1 MRRTVIA
8 ILILVELVFT
18 STIHAHNTTLIDSIA
33 SVQSHILAFKERGL
47 IDISRDL
54 NQLLRIYEDV
64 YSSNSSQYADCLLWC
79 AMQCA
84 EVGDYKTSRELL
96 TYSNKIFEKCGNG
109 VFGGRDT
116 IHEILRLDIES
127 TYAQEFGREYAKMK
141 YQEQSSRL
149 KKEYFQDNTIYL
161 KSLLDLSLSYAERQ
175 RYVKS
180 QKYHSLAYSAYV
192 NLIEQE
198 LCSLCESERRVYWNI
213 AAQYIYKT
221 LDVANIYSKQSIFHL
236 SNHITSDAYNAVL
249 LSKGILLNTTR
260 NFEDY
265 ILNSNDSIA
274 INYLSERKS
283 LYVNGANQLTLDSL
297 DYVILDVLKTNGQ
310 AFKLPHLSLTWKDV
324 CNHLDEQDI
333 AIEFYRTLRGEYGA
347 IFIKKGWRYPRII
360 SLKDLSTTDEL
371 WSCNKLLQEATID
384 SVKIHKELRQIT
396 RDVWPYEL
404 TKYFPKKDEGNVY
417 FSADGDLL
425 ITSIEYLPTCS
436 YHAKS
441 KDTKYLTSMS
451 DVYSIYRLSS
461 TRELLKRN
469 AQRSLD
475 PIKATIY
482 GGLSYGM
489 DTIAML
495 QDSKMYSEVLTP
507 PTRHFITPRG
517 ISIDSLPG
525 SKIEAEKI
533 VELIDGLDSIP
544 NKAMAYLGKQGTET
558 SFKSLGG
565 KHNNLIHVATH
576 GFFEDRI
583 IHHNNQRIDPLLQCG
598 LLMAGANHRWFNNP
612 IPQGVDDGILTALEI
627 SSLDFRGLDLI
638 TLSACET
645 GLGIIDLDG
654 VFGLQRG
661 LKMADANSILMSL
674 WKVDDDATCAL
685 MVEFYKH
692 WFAGKSKQDA
702 LQNAIHSIRSD
713 SRWSSPKYWAAFVLL
728 DGLN

>member
-1 MRRTVIA
+1 MRRTIIA

-18 STIHAHNTTLIDSIA
+18 SAIHAKNTTLLDSIT
-33 SVQSHILAFKERGL
+33 SVQNYILKSKQQG
-47 IDISRDL
+47 ITDISKDL
-54 NQLLRIYEDV
+54 NQLLSLYADV
-64 YSSNSSQYADCLLWC
+64 YSHNSSQYADCLLWC

-96 TYSNKIFEKCGNG
+96 TYSNKFFEKYGNG
-109 VFGGRDT
+109 VFNGKDT
-116 IHEILRLDIES
+116 IHEILRLDIE
-127 TYAQEFGREYAKMK
+127 TAYAQEFGREYAKMK
-141 YQEQSSRL
+141 YQEQSSQL

-161 KSLLDLSLSYAERQ
+161 KSLLDLSQSYAERQ
-175 RYVKS
+175 RYVRS
-180 QKYHSLAYSAYV
+180 QNYHSQAYSAYAR
-192 NLIEQE
+192 LIEQE
-198 LCSLCESERRVYWNI
+198 LCSLCESERRIYWNT

-236 SNHITSDAYNAVL
+236 GNRITSDAYNAVL

-283 LYVNGANQLTLDSL
+283 LYVNGANQQTLDSL
-297 DYVILDVLKTNGQ
+297 DYVILDVLNANGQ

-324 CNHLDEQDI
+324 CNHLEEQDI
-333 AIEFYRTLRGEYGA
+333 AIEFYRTLKGEYGA

-425 ITSIEYLPTCS
+425 ITSIEYLPTCN
-436 YHAKS
+436 YHVKS
-441 KDTKYLTSMS
+441 KDKQYQTSML
-451 DVYSIYRLSS
+451 DVYNLFRLSS

-469 AQRSLD
+469 TQRSSD
-475 PIKATIY
+475 SIKATIY
-482 GGLSYGM
+482 GGLSYAM

-495 QDSKMYSEVLTP
+495 EDTRTYSDVLTSP
-507 PTRHFITPRG
+507 IRNFIAHRSV
-517 ISIDSLPG
+517 SIDSLPG
-525 SKIEAEKI
+525 SRLEAEKI
-533 VELIDGLDSIP
+533 VELIIGLDSIP

-565 KHNNLIHVATH
+565 KHNTLIHVATH

-583 IHHNNQRIDPLLQCG
+583 VYVNNQRVDPLLQCG

-645 GLGIIDLDG
+645 GLGRIDLDG

-685 MVEFYKH
+685 MVEFYKY
-692 WFAGKSKQDA
+692 WFSGKSKQDA
-702 LQNAIHSIRSD
+702 LQSAIHYIRSD
-713 SRWSSPKYWAAFVLL
+713 SRWSSPKYWAAFILL